1 MKTLKYICLL
11 VIGFAFIMGC
21 SGDYGIV
28 KRQTP
33 TDNKMTLAELRENWE
48 DYHIYYGKPWGSIP
62 INIMFDPKN
71 DETRLA
77 GDGGWH
83 KIADQQ
89 TLSEIM
95 ERIEIAWANHEVMII
110 EGPDRRF
117 FGYMYC
123 SWGSGGDLRPFS
135 SSVYDVRLV
144 DEHTV
149 HVSQGI

>member
-1 MKTLKYICLL
+1 MKFLKYICLL
-11 VIGFAFIMGC
+11 FIGFAFIMGC

-33 TDNKMTLAELRENWE
+33 TDNKMTLAELKENWE
-48 DYHIYYGKPWGSIP
+48 DYHIYYGKPTGSLP
-62 INIMFDPKN
+62 RNIMFDPKN
-71 DETRLA
+71 ADTKLV
-77 GDGGWH
+77 GDGWV

-89 TLSEIM
+89 TLSETISVIQA
-95 ERIEIAWANHEVMII
+95 RYTNHEVMII

-123 SWGSGGDLRPFS
+123 SWTEFS
-135 SSVYDVRLV
+135 SFTPSIYDVKLV

-149 HVSQGI
+149 HVFQGV